1 MRVLIYLFT
10 NLKVYVFMKQK
21 NQFLLPKSNWT
32 KMLLS
37 LVLLMALM
45 TGMAFAQQKTISGKV
60 TDDGGSSIPGV
71 SVLVKG
77 TTVGTVT
84 DLDGKYNIKVPST
97 SDILTFGFVGMI
109 SQDVVVGQ
117 KTVIDVIMKTETL
130 GVEEV
135 VVVGYG
141 TRKKEELTGSISTV
155 SDKQLKTSTAPSV
168 VSRMQGQIS
177 GITVTSSN
185 VPGGE
190 ATIRIHGIGTIGDP
204 NPLYVIDGV
213 PVGPGNNINPNDVES
228 ISVLKD
234 ASSAAIYGSRG
245 ANGVILITTKHGR
258 ENQEPTITLSVRTGF
273 SQATNQYDMLNT
285 QQYGEALWL
294 QARNKGK
301 VPGTTDTK
309 SPLYFASTQYGAG
322 ATPKIP
328 DYILPTATAEGDPS
342 AAPGKYV
349 YPDYQIFKA
358 NKQGTNWYDEIYRTG
373 LVQEYD
379 LNVSGGGK
387 KSTYSLSG
395 NYLDEQGFLIHTGFK
410 RYNFRVNADTK
421 FADWLKVGQS
431 LQAIYINQKG
441 DFGNNG
447 EGNAISMAYRMQPIV
462 PVYDIMGNFAGTR
475 AQGTG
480 NAANPVAQ
488 LAHAKN
494 NDGKWFRVLG
504 NIYGE
509 ATLMKGLTFKSLFGY
524 NVGQWNA
531 KNYTLPTNE
540 NAEPNKVA
548 GLSVESNYSILWN
561 WANTLNYNL
570 SIKDIHKINVI
581 VGTEA
586 VENNYQWMNAGRSQY
601 FSEAPDYMQLGSGEL
616 NKVNNG
622 NASSWAL
629 FSQFGRINYDLMGKY
644 FLEGTVRRDGS
655 SRFGA
660 ANRYGIFPAASGA
673 WEMSKEG
680 FMAGTKSWLD
690 MFKLRAGWG
699 KTGNDRIDEYIPFST
714 FGTNGYTAA
723 YNLNGTTGSAIAG
736 FEPSTKGNPDVKWET
751 TETVNMGL
759 NASMLDKK
767 LTLAVDV
774 WQRNTSDMLYRLSV
788 PQVMGL
794 ARSPFVNIGKM
805 KNTGIDIELGYR
817 NSLMGD
823 KFTYAINATWS
834 HYKNEV
840 VSLSNN
846 LKEVVGFSA
855 RQVEYTRATKGQ
867 AYPMFYGFISEG
879 IIQTAAEATAA
890 PQFDTYTTVGHFKF
904 KDIGGAVDAKGN
916 VIPDGKITFDDRT
929 FIGDPHPKFTGGL
942 NIDLGYANFDLNMFF
957 YGSYG
962 NDIINYVSR
971 WIDYGQFV
979 GGLSKDALYNTW
991 TPTNKG
997 AKFPMLD
1004 GATHSQESSTAF
1016 IEDGS
1021 YLRMKTLRLG
1031 YTLPQSLLDRVK
1043 MKSLRVYVQATNLFT
1058 LTKYKGLDPE
1068 INTVTNDSST
1078 GMQLGFDQGS
1088 WPTPRQIT
1096 IGLTLG
1102 L

>member
-1 MRVLIYLFT
+1 
-10 NLKVYVFMKQK
+10 MKQK
-21 NQFLLPKSNWT
+21 NLIFLPKGNWT
-32 KMLLS
+32 RMLLS

-45 TGMAFAQQKTISGKV
+45 TGMAFAQQKTVTGKV
-60 TDDGGSSIPGV
+60 VDESGSSIPGV

-84 DLDGKYNIKVPST
+84 DIDGKYNLSVPT
-97 SDILTFGFVGMI
+97 KGDILSFGFVGMI
-109 SQDVVVGQ
+109 SQDVSIGQ
-117 KTVIDVIMKTETL
+117 KNVIDVILKTEVV
-130 GVEEV
+130 GVDEV

-141 TRKKEELTGSISTV
+141 TRKKEEITGSISTI

-168 VSRMQGQIS
+168 VSRMQGQVS

-185 VPGGE
+185 VPGGD
-190 ATIRIHGIGTIGDP
+190 ATIRIHGIGTVNDP

-213 PVGPGNNINPNDVES
+213 PVGPGNNINPNDIES
-228 ISVLKD
+228 MSILKD

-258 ENQEPTITLSVRTGF
+258 ENQEPSITFSARTGF
-273 SQATNQYDMLNT
+273 SQASNQYDLLNT
-285 QQYGEALWL
+285 SQYGEAVWL
-294 QARNKGK
+294 QAKNKGNA
-301 VPGTTDTK
+301 PN
-309 SPLYFASTQYGAG
+309 SAQYGKG
-322 ATPKIP
+322 TSPVIP
-328 DYILPTATAEGDPS
+328 DYVLPAATKEGDPS
-342 AAPGKYV
+342 VDPKLYN
-349 YPDYQIFKA
+349 YPDYQIYKA

-373 LVQEYD
+373 IVQEYD
-379 LNVSGGGK
+379 LSVSGGGK

-421 FADWLKVGQS
+421 FGSWLKVGQS
-431 LQAIYINQKG
+431 VQVIYINQKG
-441 DFGNNG
+441 DFGNSG

-462 PVYDIMGNFAGTR
+462 PVYDIQGNFAGTR
-475 AQGTG
+475 APGTG

-488 LAHAKN
+488 LYSAKD
-494 NDGKWFRVLG
+494 NDGKWFRALG

-509 ATLMKGLTFKSLFGY
+509 ATIMKGLTFKSLFGY

-531 KNYTLPTNE
+531 KNYNLPTYWA
-540 NAEPNKVA
+540 AEPNKTA
-548 GLSVESNYSILWN
+548 GLGVDSNYSILWN
-561 WANTLNYNL
+561 WSNTVNYNVA
-570 SIKDIHKINVI
+570 IGENHKINV
-581 VGTEA
+581 VLGTEA
-586 VENNYQWMNAGRSQY
+586 VKSDYQWMNAGRSQY
-601 FSEAPDYMQLGSGEL
+601 FALTPDYMQLGSGEL
-616 NKVNNG
+616 NKVNDG
-622 NASSWAL
+622 GASGWAL
-629 FSQFGRINYDLMGKY
+629 FSQFGRANYDLMGKY
-644 FLEGTVRRDGS
+644 FIEATARRDGS

-673 WEMSKEG
+673 WEVSKEG
-680 FMAGTKSWLD
+680 FMAGTKGWLD
-690 MFKLRAGWG
+690 MLKVRAGWG
-699 KTGNDRIDEYIPFST
+699 KSGNDQIGEYNMYST

-736 FEPSTKGNPDVKWET
+736 FEPSTKGNSDVAWET
-751 TETVNMGL
+751 TQTVNVGL
-759 NASMLDKK
+759 NANMLDRK

-788 PQVMGL
+788 PQVMGI
-794 ARSPFVNIGKM
+794 AQPPYVNIGKM
-805 KNTGIDIELGYR
+805 KNTGVDVELGYH
-817 NSLMGD
+817 NTLAAG

-846 LKEVVGFSA
+846 LKEVVGYSE
-855 RQVEYTRATKGQ
+855 RQVEYTRATTGQ
-867 AYPMFYGFISEG
+867 AYPMFYGLIAEG
-879 IIQTAAEATAA
+879 IIQTDAEAAAA
-890 PQFDTYTTVGHFKF
+890 PQFDTYTTKGHFKYRDLNGD
-904 KDIGGAVDAKGN
+904 K
-916 VIPDGKITFDDRT
+916 KITLDKDRT

-962 NDIINYVSR
+962 NDMINYVSR

-979 GGLSKDALYNTW
+979 GGLSRDALYNTW
-991 TPTNKG
+991 TPTNTS
-997 AKFPMLD
+997 ARLPMLD
-1004 GATHSQESSTAF
+1004 GASRSQEASTAF

-1031 YTLPQSLLDRVK
+1031 YTLPQSVLDKVK
-1043 MKSLRVYVQATNLFT
+1043 MKSLRVYVQATNLLTF
-1058 LTKYKGLDPE
+1058 TKYKGLDPE
-1068 INTVTNDSST
+1068 LDSS
-1078 GMQLGFDQGS
+1078 GMSMGVDRGS

>member
-1 MRVLIYLFT
+1 
-10 NLKVYVFMKQK
+10 MKQK
-21 NQFLLPKSNWT
+21 NLIFLPKGKWT
-32 KMLLS
+32 RMLLS
-37 LVLLMALM
+37 LVTLMVLM
-45 TGMAFAQQKTISGKV
+45 TGMAFAQKKAVSGKV
-60 TDDGGSSIPGV
+60 TDESGASIPGV
-71 SVLVKG
+71 SVVAKG

-84 DLDGKYNIKVPST
+84 DIDGNYNLSIPSNT
-97 SDILTFGFVGMI
+97 EFLSFAFVGMI
-109 SQDVVVGQ
+109 SEDVQIGQ
-117 KTVIDVIMKTETL
+117 RSVINVTLKTEIV

-155 SDKQLKTSTAPSV
+155 SDKQLKVSSAPSV
-168 VSRMQGQIS
+168 VSRMQGQVS
-177 GITVTSSN
+177 GINVTSSN

-190 ATIRIHGIGTIGDP
+190 ATIRIHGIGTVNNP

-213 PVGPGNNINPNDVES
+213 PVGPGNNVNPNDVES

-258 ENQEPTITLSVRTGF
+258 ENQEPSITLSVRTGF
-273 SQATNQYDMLNT
+273 AQATNMYNMLNT
-285 QQYGEALWL
+285 AEYGQAVWLQAKNQGNAPNSQQYG
-294 QARNKGK
+294 KGANP
-301 VPGTTDTK
+301 V
-309 SPLYFASTQYGAG
+309 
-322 ATPKIP
+322 IP
-328 DYILPTATAEGDPS
+328 DYVLPANTMEGDPS
-342 AAPGKYV
+342 AAAAKYN
-349 YPDYQIFKA
+349 YPDYQIYKA

-373 LVQEYD
+373 IIQEYD
-379 LNVSGGGK
+379 LSVSGGGK
-387 KSTYSLSG
+387 KSTYALSG
-395 NYLDEQGFLIHTGFK
+395 NYLDEQGFLIYTGFK

-421 FADWLKVGQS
+421 FNNWLKVGQS
-431 LQAIYINQKG
+431 IQAIYINQKG

-462 PVYDIMGNFAGTR
+462 PVYDIQGNFAGTR
-475 AQGTG
+475 APGTG

-488 LAHAKN
+488 LSHAQN
-494 NDGKWFRVLG
+494 NDGKWFRALG
-504 NIYGE
+504 NVYAE
-509 ATLMKGLTFKSLFGY
+509 ATIRTGLTFKTLFGY

-531 KNYTLPTNE
+531 KNYTIPTFE

-548 GLSVESNYSILWN
+548 GLNVDSNYSILWN

-570 SIKDIHKINVI
+570 IIKDIHKINVV

-586 VENNYQWMNAGRSQY
+586 VESNYQGMSASRSQY
-601 FSEAPDYMQLGSGEL
+601 FSLSPDYMQLNSGEL
-616 NKVNNG
+616 NKDNSG
-622 NASSWAL
+622 SGSSWSL
-629 FSQFGRINYDLMGKY
+629 FSQFGRINYDLNGKY
-644 FLEGTVRRDGS
+644 YLEATARRDGS

-673 WEMSKEG
+673 WEVSKEG

-690 MFKLRAGWG
+690 MLKLRAGWG
-699 KTGNDRIDEYIPFST
+699 KSGNDQIGEYNMYST

-723 YNLNGTTGSAIAG
+723 YNLNGTTGSAVAG
-736 FEPSTKGNPDVKWET
+736 FEPSTKGNPDVSWET
-751 TETVNMGL
+751 TETYNVGVNA
-759 NASMLDKK
+759 NMLDKK
-767 LTLAVDV
+767 LTFAVDV

-788 PQVMGL
+788 PQTMGI
-794 ARSPFVNIGKM
+794 ATPPYVNIGEM
-805 KNTGIDIELGYR
+805 KNTGVDIELGYH
-817 NSLMGD
+817 NTLMAG

-846 LKEVVGFSA
+846 LKEVVGYSL
-855 RQVEYTRATKGQ
+855 RQVEYTRATTGQ
-867 AYPMFYGFISEG
+867 AYPMFYGLISDG
-879 IIQTAAEATAA
+879 IIQSAGEAATAA
-890 PQFDTYTTVGHFKF
+890 KFDTYTTVGHLKYR
-904 KDIGGAVDAKGN
+904 DLNG
-916 VIPDGKITFDDRT
+916 DGKITMDKDRT

-962 NDIINYVSR
+962 NDMINYVSR

-979 GGLSKDALYNTW
+979 GGLSQDALYNTW
-991 TPTNKG
+991 TPTNPRAG
-997 AKFPMLD
+997 LPMLD
-1004 GATHSQESSTAF
+1004 GAAHSQEASTAF

-1021 YLRMKTLRLG
+1021 YLRMKTMRLG
-1031 YTLPQSLLDRVK
+1031 YTVPQSVLDRVK
-1043 MKSLRVYVQATNLFT
+1043 MKSLRVYLQATNLFT

-1068 INTVTNDSST
+1068 LDSS
-1078 GMQLGFDQGS
+1078 GMNMGVDQGS

-1096 IGLTLG
+1096 VGLTLG